1 MANRRRNIKE
11 APIDYGDRPERMSK
25 SIEDRLKRGET
36 IFQGNPAIPSE
47 KSKFT
52 DPTGTERESSS
63 IERLAAD
70 RFNEVVDKVREI
82 TGLDDLTR
90 RDVIQYLIQNM
101 MQAFME
107 ASSIESRHR
116 AELEELAVSSVM
128 EEKNIPEG
136 AFIFDAKLVGANQV
150 DTSKMKMKPEEMD
163 DEGQEMEMPNFD
175 VDTLTDEEN
184 FELEKHKRTIIN
196 ALIQGSAKREHFLF
210 EKPSVRE
217 ALNSIND
224 SLVPLYK
231 RIMAINDLFYWTEDE
246 MIQRMSQTGMGVA
259 GSAEVSNSG
268 DGEEEGDDEEMSQV
282 KIIAR
287 GASFPILTHELSK
300 GIEEAFGKFGLPED
314 PVMAQKVLGQTDV
327 LGFEP
332 DQLRL
337 GPAMVKKLRFALPDE
352 LFGPDAG
359 DLMNWFKMELYS
371 IEAQE
376 FLRIMSYVLSENPSN
391 QNRAKKELGRILD
404 SAKRA
409 KMESDEDDDDYDEY
423 GSGFNI
429 PGSGDEGPDDDID
442 LDDLLSGSGISLN
455 P

>member
-1 MANRRRNIKE
+1 
-11 APIDYGDRPERMSK
+11 
-25 SIEDRLKRGET
+25 
-36 IFQGNPAIPSE
+36 
-47 KSKFT
+47 
-52 DPTGTERESSS
+52 
-63 IERLAAD
+63 
-70 RFNEVVDKVREI
+70 
-82 TGLDDLTR
+82 
-90 RDVIQYLIQNM
+90 
-101 MQAFME
+101 
-107 ASSIESRHR
+107 
-116 AELEELAVSSVM
+116 LEELAVSSVM

-136 AFIFDAKLVGANQV
+136 AFIFDAKLVGPNQV
-150 DTSKMKMKPEEMD
+150 DTSKMRMKPEEMD
-163 DEGQEMEMPNFD
+163 DEEEGQEMEIPNFD

-231 RIMAINDLFYWTEDE
+231 RIMSVNDLFYWTQDE

-259 GSAEVSNSG
+259 GSEQVSSS
-268 DGEEEGDDEEMSQV
+268 DDEEMSQV

-287 GASFPILTHELSK
+287 GSSFPILTHELSK

-391 QNRAKKELGRILD
+391 QNKAKKELGRILD

-409 KMESDEDDDDYDEY
+409 KMESEGDDDDYDEY
-423 GSGFNI
+423 NSGFDI
-429 PGSGDEGPDDDID
+429 PDGEGPDDDDDGLSDFLGD
-442 LDDLLSGSGISLN
+442 LGISLS
-455 P
+455 